1 MYHRTFYSIFDIA
14 RTVNGGSGGGSVI
27 PPTSSDGT
35 MGSSFTTNNTVGGL
49 KSGTL
54 INATDKVKDVLKR
67 QLVSHVPPV
76 VNQSINPTQLV
87 YKLSDTIP
95 TLTLTGV
102 VTRKDADVT
111 NVKCFVNGTAVKT
124 ITTSVN
130 NGGTFTHSLTNV
142 NTTTKVK
149 WSATDNTN
157 ATTTTSEI
165 TIQFANPVIRMAGAT
180 ATASEDLVVK
190 ANKYEWT
197 NINVTADVCVIKFP
211 SAWGS
216 AKSILDANG
225 FTVTGSFNKT
235 TETING
241 DTYTVYT
248 SATASTLS
256 NFKYV
261 FNF

>member
-14 RTVNGGSGGGSVI
+14 RTINGGSGGAVT
-27 PPTSSDGT
+27 PPSTGDDT
-35 MGSSFTTNNTVGGL
+35 MGSTFTTNVTVGGL
-49 KSGTL
+49 KSGTT
-54 INATDKVKDVLKR
+54 INSTDKIKDVIKK
-67 QLVSHVPPV
+67 QLVTHIAPKVT
-76 VNQSINPTQLV
+76 QSINPTTLV
-87 YKLSDTIP
+87 YKKSDTIP
-95 TLTLTGV
+95 TLTCTGV
-102 VTRKDADVT
+102 VTRTNADVT
-111 NVKCFVNGTAVKT
+111 NVKCYINGAAVKN
-124 ITTSVN
+124 ITTGTD
-130 NGGTFTHSLTNV
+130 NGGTFTHTLSNV

-149 WSATDNTN
+149 WSATDNTG

-216 AKSILDANG
+216 VKSILDANG